1 MLGFVS
7 SAVIHHVMELLIL
20 ISSLWLIDDRLNDK
34 NKRYLL
40 SLFLLIVFCVSI
52 SKHDSWYTTGLYPRI
67 GAG

>member
-1 MLGFVS
+1 
-7 SAVIHHVMELLIL
+7 MELLIL